1 MRERTTALILFV
13 TLALAYAFVF
23 PRWLDWNANAR
34 FDLSA
39 AIVDQGTLSIDAYAP
54 NTGDYAL
61 FNGHRYIDK
70 APGLSFLGVP
80 VYFVVSRVTQPEVV
94 QNFIVSLGRAP
105 AAAPTINRASD
116 QVSRE
121 ELMFASRIALTTWL
135 IVGLSSALLGVILF
149 DFLRRLNY
157 PCGGA
162 PAPC

>member
-1 MRERTTALILFV
+1 MTERRVTFLIFI

-39 AIVDQGTLSIDAYAP
+39 AIVEQGTLSIDAYAQ

-80 VYFVVSRVTQPEVV
+80 VYYVVSHLTRPEVV
-94 QNFIVSLGRAP
+94 RNFIDKLGRAP
-105 AAAPTINRASD
+105 A
-116 QVSRE
+116 
-121 ELMFASRIALTTWL
+121 
-135 IVGLSSALLGVILF
+135 
-149 DFLRRLNY
+149 
-157 PCGGA
+157 
-162 PAPC
+162 